1 MSALEP
7 GKKRMPLAAPA
18 AALGRW
24 WRKQRDI
31 RRSLASFD
39 QCDDREVA
47 HMASDVNLTVGELR
61 AALRHTPEDAKLL
74 LRRMAVLGLDSEGL
88 ARREAGVMRDLER
101 LCAICPTKKRC
112 RKELKQDP
120 HNPAWR
126 KHCLNEPTLAAL
138 QGCGAVKH

>member
-1 MSALEP
+1 MSAIES
-7 GKKRMPLAAPA
+7 GRKRTPLAAPA

-31 RRSLASFD
+31 RRSLTRLD

-47 HMASDVNLTVGELR
+47 HMASDVNLTVGDLR
-61 AALRHTPEDAKLL
+61 AALQRAPEEAKLL

-88 ARREAGVMRDLER
+88 ARQEAGVMRDLER

-112 RKELKQDP
+112 LKELKQDP
-120 HNPAWR
+120 QNPAWR
-126 KHCLNEPTLAAL
+126 EHCLNEWTLIAL
-138 QGCGAVKH
+138 RGGGAH